1 MSAPGLKAAFVRVFC
16 HVAEVPLPDIAV
28 SESAGLPIPN
38 LTLLASCGV
47 FLCRQCMIEGP
58 ALGAFAPSAADDV

>member
-1 MSAPGLKAAFVRVFC
+1 MGLFYNLFGVTREANVRVG
-16 HVAEVPLPDIAV
+16 PLPDIAV

-38 LTLLASCGV
+38 LTLLASCGA
-47 FLCRQCMIEGP
+47 FFCRQCMIEGP